1 MHKVVTTLPLKNYDK
16 IKFGEELKQYLGN
29 YEFDSILHDPNE
41 LWESRKSIFNIVLQK
56 HAPTRL
62 RKLWSEYAPWL
73 TESLKKSMYH
83 RDYLRKMAV
92 KHNSQY
98 FNEAYKKQRNK
109 VNKNVKESKSAYYKN
124 NISYN
129 KNNPIEKCGS
139 T

>member
-1 MHKVVTTLPLKNYDK
+1 MHKVITTRSLKNYDK
-16 IKFGEELKQYLGN
+16 NKFGEELKQYLGN
-29 YEFDSILHDPNE
+29 CELDSTNPNE
-41 LWESRKSIFNIVLQK
+41 LWESWKFIFNIVLEK
-56 HAPTRL
+56 YAPTRL
-62 RKLWSEYAPWL
+62 RKVRSEYAPWL

-124 NISYN
+124 SISCN
-129 KNNPIEKCGS
+129 KSNPKEM
-139 T
+139 